1 MSDKGSHLGRAKY
14 VNNDGILLKFTY
26 NVDKNYEFFT
36 SIFLARKSKWS
47 RKWED

>member
-1 MSDKGSHLGRAKY
+1 MSDKDPHLRKAKNVSY
-14 VNNDGILLKFTY
+14 NGILLKFIS

-36 SIFLARKSKWS
+36 SILLATKSKWS